1 MLIYARVGL
10 ILTPTTPP
18 LPTTVTY
25 SPSCAIFHSCSSAG
39 QILRFSIIRAEFPI
53 RLLRRILQT
62 RDREIPRREITCRKS
77 AVFRS
82 KQINRRRV
90 FYSRTIE
97 KECVKISVESYWKL
111 WPTRFEKRSYIR
123 YPMCGESNSSVG
135 KLFEI
140 LGYPFLKYS
149 GIYNSIYTYY

>member
-10 ILTPTTPP
+10 ILTHPTTPP
-18 LPTTVTY
+18 HPAPVTY

-39 QILRFSIIRAEFPI
+39 QILRFSIIQAEFPI
-53 RLLRRILQT
+53 RLPRRILQT

-77 AVFRS
+77 AVSRS

-111 WPTRFEKRSYIR
+111 
-123 YPMCGESNSSVG
+123 
-135 KLFEI
+135 
-140 LGYPFLKYS
+140 LGQLVSRNVHIPISDVWRIEFFS
-149 GIYNSIYTYY
+149 W